1 MANDVISLQKA
12 LVNTNRL
19 STNATPDEKVASFL
33 AGKESVDIWPD
44 HLSPDGGINHTNAL
58 LRATA
63 ALHKYKRGLKL
74 LATVTSSPTIARDVL
89 GALSCGRFKDTLHM
103 AITAAQKSDIYNEKI
118 VSRTHKY
125 IWIGNAKVASR
136 SLIAALLGVDPNAE
150 IIRNRSIPDIYAVY
164 PEAKNY
170 YSFAFVRHPFYR
182 AISFYL
188 ELRFAH
194 QHYTEIFRPR
204 KERNR
209 QHIFQRFFG
218 LAQVCSF
225 DDYCRWLNTWYG
237 SDSFADR
244 HFLSQYL
251 LIRLESNRLPN
262 FVGRFE
268 NIQSD
273 LSRIA
278 SHLDMPTPTLPRLN
292 TMAGWQATPESLRIA
307 RATTTNLL
315 TERNKILLRKRYA
328 DDFELSGYSS
338 V

>member
-1 MANDVISLQKA
+1 MVDDAISRQKA

-19 STNATPDEKVASFL
+19 RVNAPSGEKVASFL
-33 AGKESVDIWPD
+33 AGKESIDVWPN
-44 HLSPDGGINHTNAL
+44 HLNPNGEVNHTNAL

-74 LATVTSSPTIARDVL
+74 LTRVTSSPTIARDVL
-89 GALSCGRFKDTLHM
+89 GALSRGRFKDTLHM
-103 AITAAQKSDIYNEKI
+103 AITATQKSDIYNDKI

-150 IIRNRSIPDIYAVY
+150 IIRNRSIADIYAVY

-170 YSFAFVRHPFYR
+170 YSFTFVRHPFYR
-182 AISFYL
+182 AISFYS
-188 ELRFAH
+188 ELWSAH

-204 KERNR
+204 KERKR

-218 LAQVCSF
+218 LAQVRSF
-225 DDYCRWLNTWYG
+225 DDYCRWLNTWCG
-237 SDSFADR
+237 FDSFADR

-251 LIRLESNRLPN
+251 SIRLESNRLPN

-273 LSRIA
+273 LSHIA

-292 TMAGWQATPESLRIA
+292 TMIGWQATPESLRIA

-315 TERNKILLRKRYA
+315 TERNKTLLRKRYA
-328 DDFELSGYSS
+328 DDFELGGYSS
-338 V
+338 A